1 MLPEKYSVVWELIQ
15 QWWGKS
21 IIALKM
27 SRRWERWL
35 LSRYIRKW
43 LLRTQTRSPC
53 TILKV
58 NEYRLPSSL
67 ELPNQDLAIG
77 EIIPRLTVRFV
88 IAWHYLRYCTGCCLE
103 LVGAVYIN
111 HSPFFNFQFILEFKV
126 ETLRKYQICEVI
138 WLLRWE
144 PRFKRGRGDDT
155 KALE

>member
-111 HSPFFNFQFILEFKV
+111 ANSRTISCAILNGISNTSRF
-126 ETLRKYQICEVI
+126 
-138 WLLRWE
+138 WLTIPLKNLWLAKLAKELYR
-144 PRFKRGRGDDT
+144 
-155 KALE
+155 